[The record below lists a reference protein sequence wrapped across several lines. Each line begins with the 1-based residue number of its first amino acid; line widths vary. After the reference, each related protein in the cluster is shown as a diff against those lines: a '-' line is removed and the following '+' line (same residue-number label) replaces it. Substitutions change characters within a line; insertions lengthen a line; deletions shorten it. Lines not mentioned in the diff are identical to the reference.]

1 MAISSSSSS
10 RSVINQPVL
19 LLPPLKKGSRREIHT
34 QQTYLKV
41 CLFVMYIS
49 RFFFLSLTC
58 FFLSLPLP
66 LALSLSSP
74 PSSSHTYVLYVR
86 RNEKKK
92 KRGGKEE
99 KKGVRSLAR
108 SLSLSLSLSLGPLQI
123 QSHRHQCEESKKTNR
138 SHSIDCEPTEGKARM
153 SKRKEAAVSIHY
165 STQGQDCMYVCMYL
179 RAKLNPIRSPRRM
192 HM

>member
-49 RFFFLSLTC
+49 RFFFCLLLASFFPSLSLSL
-58 FFLSLPLP
+58 FLSLPLP
-66 LALSLSSP
+66 LVVT
-74 PSSSHTYVLYVR
+74 HMYYMCDET
-86 RNEKKK
+86 KKK
-92 KRGGKEE
+92 KEGRKRR
-99 KKGVRSLAR
+99 KKRCSLAR

-165 STQGQDCMYVCMYL
+165 STQGQDCMYVCMYV
-179 RAKLNPIRSPRRM
+179 SPS
-192 HM
+192 